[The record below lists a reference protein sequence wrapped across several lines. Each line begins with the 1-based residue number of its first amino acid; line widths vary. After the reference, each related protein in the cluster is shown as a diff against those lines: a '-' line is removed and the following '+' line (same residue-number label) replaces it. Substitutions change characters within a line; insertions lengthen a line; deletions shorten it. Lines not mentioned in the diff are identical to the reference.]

1 MNIRKT
7 TALVS
12 ATLFLTSF
20 TIMPALAILAQPSQ
34 RVSDP
39 PTAVLQEQ
47 STVPASVA
55 LLDSPRRQTTRDD
68 VELAALVVEPAHV
81 DEKAAPTV
89 TPTPA
94 PTIAPT
100 PALAAPDLAQPE
112 EALSRSQSEL
122 NSNAANGA
130 IVRMPWFGEAESV
143 YAIGDVATVI
153 DLETGIRLQIQRT
166 GGHNHADVETIDSAE
181 TAKLLQVAG
190 GEWNWTRRPVIVEID
205 GQRIAASMTCRP
217 HAGLDNQPARE
228 TVKDRSGGFG
238 TGINYDSVKGNSM
251 DGHTDIHFYKSRTHG
266 TNSIDSQHQAAIQV
280 AYKSGM

>member
-34 RVSDP
+34 RVSDL
-39 PTAVLQEQ
+39 PTAVLQDQ
-47 STVPASVA
+47 SAVPVSAA
-55 LLDSPRRQTTRDD
+55 LFESPRRQTTRDD
-68 VELAALVVEPAHV
+68 AELAALIVKPAPV
-81 DEKAAPTV
+81 DEAAAPTG

-112 EALSRSQSEL
+112 EALSRSQSSL
-122 NSNAANGA
+122 DSNAASGA
-130 IVRMPWFGEAESV
+130 IVRLPWFGEAETV
-143 YAIGDVATVI
+143 YAKGEVATVI
-153 DLETGIRLQIQRT
+153 DLETGVRLQIQRT
-166 GGHNHADVETIDSAE
+166 GGHNHADVETIDAAE

-190 GEWNWTRRPVIVEID
+190 GEWNWTRRPIIVEID
-205 GQRIAASMTCRP
+205 GQRLAASMTCRP
-217 HAGLDNQPARE
+217 HAGLDNQPALE
-228 TVKDRSGGFG
+228 TVRNRSGGFG
-238 TGINYDSVKGNSM
+238 TGVNYDSVKGNDM
-251 DGHTDIHFYKSRTHG
+251 DGHFDIHFYKSRTHG
-266 TNSIDSQHQAAIQV
+266 TNSVDSQHQAAIQV

>member
-34 RVSDP
+34 RVSNP

-47 STVPASVA
+47 STVPVSAA
-55 LLDSPRRQTTRDD
+55 LFESPRRQTTRDD
-68 VELAALVVEPAHV
+68 AELAALIVEPAPV
-81 DEKAAPTV
+81 DEAAAPTG

-112 EALSRSQSEL
+112 EALSRSQSSL
-122 NSNAANGA
+122 DSNAAIGA
-130 IVRMPWFGEAESV
+130 IVRLPWFGEAETV
-143 YAIGDVATVI
+143 YAKGEVATVI
-153 DLETGIRLQIQRT
+153 DLETGVRLQIQRT
-166 GGHNHADVETIDSAE
+166 GGHNHADVETIDAAE

-190 GEWNWTRRPVIVEID
+190 GEWNWTRRPIIVEID
-205 GQRIAASMTCRP
+205 GQRLAASMTCRP
-217 HAGLDNQPARE
+217 HAGLDNQPALE
-228 TVKDRSGGFG
+228 TVRNRSGGFG
-238 TGINYDSVKGNSM
+238 TGVNYDSVKGNDM
-251 DGHTDIHFYKSRTHG
+251 DGHFDIHFYKSRTHG
-266 TNSIDSQHQAAIQV
+266 TNSVDSQHQAAIQV

>member
-12 ATLFLTSF
+12 VTLFLTSF

-55 LLDSPRRQTTRDD
+55 LFDSPRRQTTRDD
-68 VELAALVVEPAHV
+68 AELAALVVEPAHV

-94 PTIAPT
+94 PIIAPT
-100 PALAAPDLAQPE
+100 PALTAPDLAEPE

-166 GGHNHADVETIDSAE
+166 GGHNHADVETIDSSE

-217 HAGLDNQPARE
+217 HAGLDNQPALE
-228 TVKDRSGGFG
+228 TVRNRSGGFG
-238 TGINYDSVKGNSM
+238 TGVNYDSVKGNDM
-251 DGHTDIHFYKSRTHG
+251 DGHFDIHFYKSRTHG
-266 TNSIDSQHQAAIQV
+266 TNSVDSQHQAAIQV

>member
-34 RVSDP
+34 RVSDL
-39 PTAVLQEQ
+39 PTAVLQDQ
-47 STVPASVA
+47 SAVPVSAA
-55 LLDSPRRQTTRDD
+55 LFESPRRQTTRDD
-68 VELAALVVEPAHV
+68 AELAALIVEPAPV
-81 DEKAAPTV
+81 DEAAAPTG

-112 EALSRSQSEL
+112 EALSRSQSSL
-122 NSNAANGA
+122 DSNAASGA
-130 IVRMPWFGEAESV
+130 IVRLPWFGEAETV
-143 YAIGDVATVI
+143 YAKGEVATVI
-153 DLETGIRLQIQRT
+153 DLETGVRLQIQRT
-166 GGHNHADVETIDSAE
+166 GGHNHADVETIDAAE

-190 GEWNWTRRPVIVEID
+190 GEWNWTRRPIIVEID
-205 GQRIAASMTCRP
+205 GQRLAASMTCRP
-217 HAGLDNQPARE
+217 HAGLDNQPALE
-228 TVKDRSGGFG
+228 TVRNRSGGFG
-238 TGINYDSVKGNSM
+238 TGVNYDSVKGNDM
-251 DGHTDIHFYKSRTHG
+251 DGHFDIHFYKSRTHG
-266 TNSIDSQHQAAIQV
+266 TNSVDSQHQAAIQV